1 MMLFPA
7 VVDDAAPTIP
17 NANEIKAAKERRT
30 KLRLNPNAE
39 EFISL
44 DGQAGTVKIRDS
56 YDLDR
61 GGPHPDSRLVREDDE
76 NGDGADG
83 QSPLLRSFAS
93 WRNSRLT

>member
-1 MMLFPA
+1 VLYLLA
-7 VVDDAAPTIP
+7 TDDAAPSIP

-44 DGQAGTVKIRDS
+44 DGLSGTVKIRDA

-76 NGDGADG
+76 EGDGADG
-83 QSPLLRSFAS
+83 ESCKLPARHQINAD
-93 WRNSRLT
+93 